1 MDKTPPPNH
10 PTPTEKN
17 RLAISELKTSQDFC
31 GSLANKAGNDEQS
44 RKTSVADVR
53 DWQEG
58 DVYIGRRCPI
68 WFLPASLRGVFPD
81 GIKQSDWRNTPL
93 PDHATPEERA
103 ASIAAYKARLLKRPE
118 LLARLPELKGKRL
131 VCWCAP
137 NACHGDVL
145 AEMANALP
153 DTDPTIR
160 AGSLADDPSPL
171 VKLADVPE
179 TDPTP
184 IPPHSYDEA
193 TIRAGSLR
201 QLDAE
206 ISGWQGERIDALMAN
221 DLPKAN
227 RLRQKIDAQAGVR
240 ALLEKPRVDR
250 KAKVVETQAEKEWEA
265 TLEREHLAA
274 VNAGEVAAAVPNTE
288 LVQHSEPPHPPTSP
302 SVSLFKT
309 MADCSPTLVSI
320 EEILWMI
327 ANPSK
332 QTRKLVEEIRAI
344 EMKIKGIREDGEAD
358 EYWYECEGSMMV
370 VELEEKKKGVKVKLP
385 YVTFGGVFEGGRR
398 YEHLKTYSRILIC
411 DFDHLSEHGIGVE
424 DFRSRIN
431 QLPTTLFSFLSPSGD
446 GFKVGVK
453 LDAGDGE
460 KITHERFFHLAN
472 AYHQEKVGM
481 ALDTNGKDVN
491 RLCFLSYDPTPFH
504 NPHSTAL
511 SLPAIEEAAEQLPLL
526 PLPPRAHST
535 TLSPISGPE
544 KEWNVEE
551 VEGMLAH
558 ITIPEHDH
566 AKWVN
571 VCYAVSS
578 IDHLPLSERVGLL
591 ERWSGRVGGD
601 AERYGR
607 AAGGY
612 HHHITTQPSR
622 SVTIGTLIQLAR
634 DGGWRFPSPPPK
646 VRRTYIDND
655 TGRADRWIDAHH
667 EDVRWI
673 VEMKAWMVWGGN
685 VWQEDGE
692 KKVREMAKDDARK
705 MMEESFSH
713 PGTAERKVVMERARK
728 MGDSSAINSM
738 LELANSD
745 PKVVLRK
752 KHLNANPYLLGVKNG
767 VLDLRTHSLRS
778 GGRAD
783 LITKTAGVE
792 FDPHAV
798 CPRWESFLDEVMGG
812 DEKLVDYLQRLVGY
826 GLTGEVTEHLFPFLY
841 GGGKNGKSTFIETLF
856 WLMGDYALKA
866 QAELTMEDKRGGN
879 AESII
884 AQLHGIRCVV
894 GSEVDAGGKLAE
906 GRLKNITGGDQ
917 MTGRALYGAP
927 FSFAPSHLLWGFGNH
942 KPIISGTDLGV
953 WRRLKLIP
961 FLVTIPPEKRDG
973 RLGEKLRAEGSG
985 ILNWALRG
993 LRRWEEI
1000 GMEKDEPTA
1009 VKEAVKAYRTA
1020 EDELGGFI
1028 DAALEK
1034 AGGFEMSGAEVYR
1047 IYKLWAEEEGIRL
1060 LEKQGK
1066 LLNKLWDRGMR
1077 VETRK
1082 SGVRFLVGWREN
1094 GR

>member
-1 MDKTPPPNH
+1 MDKPTPPNH
-10 PTPTEKN
+10 PTPPPDEKGLL
-17 RLAISELKTSQDFC
+17 RAGTKQTQEFS
-31 GSLANKAGNDEQS
+31 GSLGKVVQDEKSSIGKTIVANVKHPQA
-44 RKTSVADVR
+44 
-53 DWQEG
+53 G
-58 DVYIGRRCPI
+58 DVYIGRAGRGGRTR
-68 WFLPASLRGVFPD
+68 SLWANPYEQDTATTRKD
-81 GIKQSDWRNTPL
+81 GT
-93 PDHATPEERA
+93 RA
-103 ASIAAYKARLLKRPE
+103 EVIAKFTEDLLGDKGRLAGLD
-118 LLARLPELKGKRL
+118 LLARIPELRGKRL
-131 VCWCAP
+131 VCYCAP
-137 NACHGDVL
+137 LPCHGDILAELANAPKRAGTSMTEAEIVVQTRRNIRKDITALEVEWKAALLAGDAVAVNRLKWAIKAQEGVL
-145 AEMANALP
+145 ARCVVKGVKTAVGELVVDASMPEM
-153 DTDPTIR
+153 
-160 AGSLADDPSPL
+160 
-171 VKLADVPE
+171 
-179 TDPTP
+179 
-184 IPPHSYDEA
+184 
-193 TIRAGSLR
+193 
-201 QLDAE
+201 
-206 ISGWQGERIDALMAN
+206 
-221 DLPKAN
+221 
-227 RLRQKIDAQAGVR
+227 
-240 ALLEKPRVDR
+240 
-250 KAKVVETQAEKEWEA
+250 KEWEA
-265 TLEREHLAA
+265 SLEREHLAA
-274 VNAGEVAAAVPNTE
+274 VNAGEVAAEVPNTE
-288 LVQHSEPPHPPTSP
+288 LVQHSEPAHTPTSP
-302 SVSLFKT
+302 SISLFKT
-309 MADCSPTLVSI
+309 LKDSSPSIVSI
-320 EEILWMI
+320 EEILWMVEN
-327 ANPSK
+327 ASTD
-332 QTRKLVEEIRAI
+332 TRKLVEKTREI
-344 EMKIKGIREDGEAD
+344 EGEIQAVKRRGAD
-358 EYWYECEGSMMV
+358 K
-370 VELEEKKKGVKVKLP
+370 VEVEKWEEEKRAVKIGLP

-424 DFRSRIN
+424 DFRVRIN

-460 KITHERFFHLAN
+460 KITHERFFQLAN

-511 SLPAIEEAAEQLPLL
+511 SLPAIEEAPEQLPLL

-591 ERWSGRVGGD
+591 ERWSGRVGGE
-601 AERYGR
+601 AEKYAGR
-607 AAGGY
+607 AGGY

-622 SVTIGTLIQLAR
+622 SVKIGTLIQLAR

-792 FDPHAV
+792 FDPNAV

-812 DEKLVDYLQRLVGY
+812 DEKLVAYLQRLVGY

-961 FLVTIPPEKRDG
+961 FLVTIPPEKRDA

-985 ILNWALRG
+985 ILNWALKG
-993 LRRWEEI
+993 LKMWEEI
-1000 GMEKDEPTA
+1000 GMEMDEPKA

>member
-1 MDKTPPPNH
+1 MEKTTPPNP

-17 RLAISELKTSQDFC
+17 RLAISELTTSQDFC
-31 GSLANKAGNDEQS
+31 GSLANKAEGENS
-44 RKTSVADVR
+44 SSKTSVADVR

-58 DVYIGRRCPI
+58 DVYIGRWCSPKGV
-68 WFLPASLRGVFPD
+68 PASIRHIFPK
-81 GIKQSDWRNTPL
+81 GIPQSIWYNTPL
-93 PDHATPEERA
+93 EKNATPEQRA
-103 ASIAAYKARLLKRPE
+103 ASIAAYKARLLKRPD

-145 AEMANALP
+145 AELVNALP
-153 DTDPTIR
+153 ETDPTIR

-171 VKLADVPE
+171 VKLAAVPE

-184 IPPHSYDEA
+184 IPPRAYDEA

-201 QLDAE
+201 QLDAD
-206 ISGWQGERIDALMAN
+206 ISGWQGERIDALKAN
-221 DLPKAN
+221 DLPKAEK
-227 RLRQKIDAQAGVR
+227 LRRKIDAQASVR
-240 ALLEKPRVDR
+240 ALIEKPRSER
-250 KAKVVETQAEKEWEA
+250 PWLKKAQEEKEWEA

-274 VNAGEVAAAVPNTE
+274 VNAGEVAADVPNTE
-288 LVQHSEPPHPPTSP
+288 LVQHSEPAHTPTSP

-332 QTRKLVEEIRAI
+332 QTRKLVEKTRKIEEEIQAAKRRGADKVEVEKWQDEKRAV
-344 EMKIKGIREDGEAD
+344 KIG
-358 EYWYECEGSMMV
+358 
-370 VELEEKKKGVKVKLP
+370 LP

-398 YEHLKTYSRILIC
+398 DVHLKNYSRILIC

-424 DFRSRIN
+424 DFRARIN

-453 LDAGDGE
+453 LDAGDGD
-460 KITHERFFHLAN
+460 KLTHERFWRTAN

-591 ERWSGRVGGD
+591 ERWSGRVGGE
-601 AERYGR
+601 AEKYAGR
-607 AAGGY
+607 AGGY

-622 SVTIGTLIQLAR
+622 SVKIGTLIQLAR

-812 DEKLVDYLQRLVGY
+812 DEKLVAYLQRLVGY

-961 FLVTIPPEKRDG
+961 FLVTIPPEKRDA

-985 ILNWALRG
+985 ILNWALKG
-993 LRRWEEI
+993 LKMWEEI
-1000 GMEKDEPTA
+1000 GMEMDEPKA